1 MATFQ
6 YEALTPQGKTLKGR
20 AEGDSAR
27 QVRQQ
32 LKEQNLMPLKVQPVV
47 EKGQSVLKA
56 MSLKKKLSIADLALT
71 IRQLHTLLQAG
82 KPLADALQ
90 VLAKQAQKRGLQQFL
105 SALYD
110 AVSEGKSFAE
120 ALRLSPFRVPEE
132 VIATIAAGEE
142 SGHMVAVLSRLAEAI
157 ERQEKLRKK
166 MQSALIYP
174 TLMIVVA
181 VSIVF
186 FLVVFVV
193 PKVVS
198 VFQNMHQALPP
209 LTLGLIQLSDFL
221 QQHWGTI
228 LLGILVAVVGF
239 KLLMRSHKWRYRLE
253 SLLLRLPGVRT
264 FLIYSASARWA
275 RTLGVLLSSGVPVL
289 QALKISAEVMP
300 LLPLKEKVEA
310 MIEMVRKGN
319 SVSKAMTQ
327 AGFFPLLLVNLAETG
342 EGNGRLAEMLLNGAE
357 RYEEDVETAAQTLI
371 SILEPALIIVMGG
384 VVLTIVLAIMMP
396 IFAMNQMVKV

>member
-6 YEALTPQGKTLKGR
+6 YEALTPEGKTQKGQ

-47 EKGQSVLKA
+47 EKRAKA
-56 MSLKKKLSIADLALT
+56 LQAVRFKRKLSVADLSLT

-82 KPLADALQ
+82 KPLADALN
-90 VLAKQAQKRGLQQFL
+90 VLAKQARRKNVQQFL

-110 AVSEGKSFAE
+110 AVTEGKPFAE
-120 ALRLSPFRVPEE
+120 ALRISAFRVPEE

-174 TLMIVVA
+174 TLMVVVA
-181 VSIVF
+181 ISIVF

-198 VFQNMHQALPP
+198 VFQNMNQALPP
-209 LTLGLIQLSDFL
+209 LTQGLIQLSDFL
-221 QQHWGTI
+221 QQHWGVI
-228 LLGILVAVVGF
+228 LLGGGIFILGF
-239 KLLMRSHKWRYRLE
+239 KWLMRSESWRYRFE
-253 SLLLRLPGVRT
+253 SLILQLPGLRT

-289 QALKISAEVMP
+289 QALKISAEVVS
-300 LLPLKEKVEA
+300 LLPLKAKVVA
-310 MIEMVRKGN
+310 MIEQVRKGQ
-319 SVSKAMTQ
+319 SVSQAMTQ
-327 AGFFPLLLVNLAETG
+327 AGFFPLLLINLAETG
-342 EGNGRLAEMLLNGAE
+342 EGNGRLDEMLLKGAQ

-371 SILEPALIIVMGG
+371 SILEPVLIMVMGA